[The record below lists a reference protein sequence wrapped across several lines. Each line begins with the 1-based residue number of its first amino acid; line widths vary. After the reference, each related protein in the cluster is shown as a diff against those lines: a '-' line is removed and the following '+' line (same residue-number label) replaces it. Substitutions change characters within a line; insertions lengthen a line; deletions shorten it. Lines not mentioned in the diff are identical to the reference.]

1 VSVSLGSFPTRF
13 EGWSRGPALA
23 LIAALLA
30 LLAVATWSPAT
41 APAPKLRSSPV
52 EQSDLDL
59 YRDIIKGIAAGG
71 DYYEVAAKELRKGN
85 YPLKPFF
92 TFRLP
97 THASIYALVGEQS
110 MILLIWALCGALI
123 IAWGVKLRLLL
134 PRPLTALVL
143 ILIAGGLGGM
153 LQPQTGLFHES
164 WAALLLALMVAV
176 YRPDRFWPAVI
187 LGGAALMI
195 RELALPM
202 VLAMGGLAL
211 IEKRWR
217 EAAAWTLAVTLFGIY
232 LTLHAH
238 WVSAVVLPSDPPSP
252 GWSNMNGLQFAL
264 KSIAKVT
271 FGIRLPQGVAIGL
284 LILSLFGWAS
294 VKAGWALRT
303 FLLIGGYTLM
313 LALLARADTFYW
325 ALLAAPLA
333 FAGLAFL
340 PKALADLAKAV
351 SVGPHSSRRG
361 LHNGAS
367 S

>member
-1 VSVSLGSFPTRF
+1 MNYSLGAFPTRF
-13 EGWSRGPALA
+13 EGWTRGPALA

-41 APAPKLRSSPV
+41 APAPKLRTSSA
-52 EQSDLDL
+52 EHSDLQL
-59 YRDIIKGIAAGG
+59 YRDIIKGISAGG
-71 DYYEVAAKELRKGN
+71 DYYEVAAQELRKGN
-85 YPLKPFF
+85 YPLKPFV

-97 THASIYALVGEQS
+97 THASIYALVGERT

-123 IAWGVKLRLLL
+123 IAWWVKLNPLL
-134 PRPLTALVL
+134 PRPLTALAL

-176 YRPDRFWPAVI
+176 HRPDRFWPAVI
-187 LGGAALMI
+187 LGGAALMV

-202 VLAMGGLAL
+202 ILAMGGLAL
-211 IEKRWR
+211 LAKRWR
-217 EAAAWTLAVTLFGIY
+217 EAAAWALTVALFGIY
-232 LTLHAH
+232 LALHAH
-238 WVSAVVLPSDPPSP
+238 WVSEVVLPGDPPSP
-252 GWSNMNGLQFAL
+252 GWSNLNGLQFAL

-271 FGIRLPQGVAIGL
+271 FGIRLPHAAAIGL

-294 VKAGWALRT
+294 VKTGWALRA
-303 FLLIGGYTLM
+303 FLLIGGYSAM

-333 FAGLAFL
+333 FVGLVFL
-340 PKALADLAKAV
+340 PKATSDLAKAV
-351 SVGPHSSRRG
+351 GRTPYPVT
-361 LHNGAS
+361 
-367 S
+367 